1 MKALAA
7 ALGQLDEEDRELL
20 SRSMR
25 DGAPD
30 EEIAATL
37 STDAS
42 DVARRRA
49 ELFDRLAAEL
59 DLDGRE
65 QRDELFATLQ
75 DLPPQ
80 LWHGG
85 G

>member
-37 STDAS
+37 SIDAS
-42 DVARRRA
+42 DVALRRA
-49 ELFDRLAAEL
+49 ELLDRLAAEL

-80 LWHGG
+80 LWHASG
-85 G
+85 